1 MGWDFTLRNK
11 DLITVWC
18 LLEKERGTQ
27 RITFYSTNKR
37 IGVQLY
43 YVTIMSKESITA
55 GGKMV
60 VCVRPFAN
68 SGWQVAVDMTS
79 CGQQLETVANFQLA
93 ITSITLSMSWKGFF
107 LWKLIQAVF
116 LKWHSVSNVHHVQFS
131 LFMNSKGC
139 VFSQERSRT
148 KICLI
153 CIPGKAW
160 QVTWEKIGSQGKRF
174 QPIRGKERPRGEGN
188 QPIRSILD
196 IRSVFADF
204 LKNVNHIGFMWIIG
218 WKGLNMAGSSVGA
231 ML

>member
-1 MGWDFTLRNK
+1 MVFVGKGKRNPENHFLLDKQTHWCPTLLRDNHEQRVNYGRWQNGGLCSAICQQRLTGRGGHDIMWATIGNCCQLPIGYYK
-11 DLITVWC
+11 HHIIHE
-18 LLEKERGTQ
+18 LER
-27 RITFYSTNKR
+27 
-37 IGVQLY
+37 
-43 YVTIMSKESITA
+43 
-55 GGKMV
+55 
-60 VCVRPFAN
+60 
-68 SGWQVAVDMTS
+68 
-79 CGQQLETVANFQLA
+79 
-93 ITSITLSMSWKGFF
+93 FF

-218 WKGLNMAGSSVGA
+218 WKGLNMAGSTVGA